1 MKTASHLHLENV
13 SFFHGDRK
21 VLSDI
26 SADIEKGEILG
37 LVGPNGA
44 GKSTLIR
51 LVLGLSA
58 CASGRILL
66 NGADIGILSSRTR
79 ARKIA
84 YVPQS
89 AQLAFPLSV
98 FETCLLGRTPHMGAK
113 PKKADLNIVAEMLER
128 LNLRDFA
135 FRQMS
140 ELSGGERQRVM
151 LARALAQDTGL
162 LVLDE
167 PTSALDIGNQL
178 FTLRVV
184 AEIARERGVT
194 AIIAI
199 HDLSL
204 AARFSDRLLLID
216 KGRVKADGGWQETLT
231 PEAIRQIYGVDVEIG
246 LLRGVPVFAPHE
258 KSARRLANSI

>member
-1 MKTASHLHLENV
+1 MSAQPYLRLDGL
-13 SFFHGDRK
+13 SFFHGDRQ
-21 VLSDI
+21 VLRDVSVDI
-26 SADIEKGEILG
+26 GKGEILG

-51 LVLGLSA
+51 LVLGLA
-58 CASGRILL
+58 APAAGHIVLDGEDIRRI
-66 NGADIGILSSRTR
+66 SPRQR
-79 ARKIA
+79 ARRIA

-89 AQLAFPLSV
+89 AQVGFPVTV
-98 FETCLLGRTPHMGAK
+98 FEACLLGRTPHMGAQ
-113 PKKADLNIVAEMLER
+113 PGPRDLAVVEEMIGR
-128 LNLRDFA
+128 LKLDAFA
-135 FRQMS
+135 FRPLS

-151 LARALAQDTGL
+151 LARALVQETDV

-204 AARFSDRLLLID
+204 AARFCDRLLLLD
-216 KGRVKADGGWQETLT
+216 KGCVEAHGSWQDTLSAA
-231 PEAIRQIYGVDVEIG
+231 AIRRTYGVDVEIG
-246 LLRGVPVFAPHE
+246 VLRGAPVFAPHE
-258 KSARRLANSI
+258 VE